1 GCCAPNRRGQ
11 SEQCCREHRC
21 GRELTYLRQCA
32 MFEDRACSPNTI
44 IDVLAE
50 QSGGRGARVVSQGR
64 PAGQPD
70 FETRLTQTHVEFG
83 ILVMRKR
90 LVIAHY
96 RAESID
102 SHQRMM
108 AVV

>member
-1 GCCAPNRRGQ
+1 
-11 SEQCCREHRC
+11 
-21 GRELTYLRQCA
+21 
-32 MFEDRACSPNTI
+32 M
-44 IDVLAE
+44 
-50 QSGGRGARVVSQGR
+50 VSQGR

-108 AVV
+108 AVVRPSARSPDGPMRGAAMAQD